1 MCIFLHIGFN
11 YSMWRHIYHIGVG
24 SSVVCSTVSGNAKAS
39 EGGTDDERFPRL
51 NQYVFCKCL

>member
-11 YSMWRHIYHIGVG
+11 YSMWRHIYIYHIGVG

-39 EGGTDDERFPRL
+39 EGGTDGGRFPRFFML
-51 NQYVFCKCL
+51 VEF